1 MKKEV
6 LFAIGIGVALGL
18 ILTFAIYSFRSSP
31 SKNFSFVSPL
41 PDQASD
47 TSKIP
52 TQPTISPSLTL
63 ISPLDESISKEGKT
77 KIVGVA
83 PPKSWIL
90 ILSEKGEKLLQT
102 DNQGNFETE
111 ITLISGENEIEV
123 KCFDQNQE
131 IANKIITVVYST
143 AEI

>member
-6 LFAIGIGVALGL
+6 LLAIGIGSVLGL
-18 ILTFAIYSFRSSP
+18 IITFFIYSFRSSP
-31 SKNFSFVSPL
+31 PRNFSFVSPL
-41 PDQASD
+41 PDQASNID
-47 TSKIP
+47 KTTP
-52 TQPTISPSLTL
+52 QPTFSPSITL

-83 PPKSWIL
+83 QPKTWIL

-111 ITLISGENEIEV
+111 IFLISGENEIEV

-131 IANKIITVVYST
+131 IASKIITVVYST